1 MSTFLFSL
9 RVFYEQN
16 LQDYSAHETLFRE
29 ALFRENALKNRS
41 PEMLPCKKVCFT
53 FRSASAHE
61 IVVFL
66 SCICVHFCKCE
77 TLIENFFT
85 PILFFCYS
93 FCFLVNH
100 NRVYLKPFPDDPCS
114 DYINA
119 SLIDVRSSYAL
130 FTPQLVEVKKKCAF
144 FVQVNSFELENN
156 KALDFHV

>member
-1 MSTFLFSL
+1 M
-9 RVFYEQN
+9 
-16 LQDYSAHETLFRE
+16 
-29 ALFRENALKNRS
+29 
-41 PEMLPCKKVCFT
+41 
-53 FRSASAHE
+53 
-61 IVVFL
+61 
-66 SCICVHFCKCE
+66 
-77 TLIENFFT
+77 FF
-85 PILFFCYS
+85 

-144 FVQVNSFELENN
+144 FVQVNSFESENN